1 MENSS
6 TYKGLD
12 LRKVTMYDIADLYE
26 DKPAIMIS
34 PESELTE
41 EQERILELYTYA
53 QNYELTELLN
63 QLQDL
68 YSKELL
74 SIQS

>member
-12 LRKVTMYDIADLYE
+12 LRKVTMYDIAELFK

-34 PESELTE
+34 SENELTD
-41 EQERILELYTYA
+41 EQERILELFTYA
-53 QNYELTELLN
+53 ENYELDELKN
-63 QLQDL
+63 KLQDL
-68 YSKELL
+68 YKAELL
-74 SIQS
+74 AILS

>member
-12 LRKVTMYDIADLYE
+12 LRKVTMYDIAELYE

-34 PESELTE
+34 HENEISDE
-41 EQERILELYTYA
+41 EERILGLYSYA
-53 QNYELTELLN
+53 DNYDLTELKKKIEE
-63 QLQDL
+63 L
-68 YSKELL
+68 YKKELL
-74 SIQS
+74 ALQS